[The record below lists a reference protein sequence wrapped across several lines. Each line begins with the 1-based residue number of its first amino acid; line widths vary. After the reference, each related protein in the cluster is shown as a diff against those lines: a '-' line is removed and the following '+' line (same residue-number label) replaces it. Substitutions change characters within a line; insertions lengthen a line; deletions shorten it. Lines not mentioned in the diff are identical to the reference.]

1 MKLTILLDNNTFI
14 DRYFYGEPGVAYLI
28 ETEGKKILFD
38 TGYSDAFIRNAQKMG
53 VSLLNLDY
61 IVLSHGHIDHTWGL
75 IPLIQHYIE
84 AAIEGKAYMRPTVV
98 AHPFV
103 CLTRSIAEQEEI
115 GSLLSQKK
123 LGQHFHLSLSKAPI
137 WLTEKLVFLGE
148 IERGNDF
155 EAQKPI
161 GKILKD
167 GSLEEDYFLDDSA
180 LVYRSKQGLVI
191 VTGCSHAGICNIIEY
206 AKQVCEEERI
216 VDIIG
221 GLHLLD
227 PDEKQIQG
235 TLEYIKKQRLK
246 NLHACHCTD
255 LHSKIALS
263 QITNLKEVG
272 VGLVLKYE

>member
-28 ETEGKKILFD
+28 ESEGKKILFD

-53 VSLLNLDY
+53 VSLLDLDY
-61 IVLSHGHIDHTWGL
+61 IVLSHGHMDHTWGL
-75 IPLIQHYIE
+75 IPLMRHYIE

-115 GSLLSQKK
+115 GSLLSQEK
-123 LGQHFHLSLSKAPI
+123 LGQHFHLALSKVPV

-167 GSLEEDYFLDDSA
+167 GSLEEDYLLDDSA
-180 LVYRSKQGLVI
+180 LVYRSAQGLVI
-191 VTGCSHAGICNIIEY
+191 ITGCSHAGICNIIEY
-206 AKQVCEEERI
+206 AKQICEDERI
-216 VDIIG
+216 VDIVG

-235 TLEYIKKQRLK
+235 TLEYIKKQKLK

-272 VGLVLKYE
+272 VGLVLEYE

>member
-28 ETEGKKILFD
+28 ESEGKKILFD

-53 VSLLNLDY
+53 VSLLDLDY
-61 IVLSHGHIDHTWGL
+61 IVLSHGHMDHTWGL
-75 IPLIQHYIE
+75 IPLMQHYIE
-84 AAIEGKAYMRPTVV
+84 AAIEGKAYMRPTVA

-115 GSLLSQKK
+115 GSLLSQEK
-123 LGQHFHLSLSKAPI
+123 LGQHFHLVLSKVPV

-167 GSLEEDYFLDDSA
+167 GSLEEDYLLDDSA
-180 LVYRSKQGLVI
+180 LIYRSAQGLVI
-191 VTGCSHAGICNIIEY
+191 ITGCSHAGIGNIIEY
-206 AKQVCEEERI
+206 AKQICEDERI
-216 VDIIG
+216 VDIVG

-235 TLEYIKKQRLK
+235 TLEYIKKQKLK

-272 VGLVLKYE
+272 VGLVLEYE